1 MVIYMQHILS
11 IGFLCVLSFL
21 LKRSGCYSFQQTNN
35 TMSTMALTFYRISII
50 ISDVHDNR
58 DMLCINMKSYKILYI
73 LRCKFFSLRYFMCFL
88 KGIDAGQMLYATIY
102 RS

>member
-21 LKRSGCYSFQQTNN
+21 LKRSGCYTNN
-35 TMSTMALTFYRISII
+35 TMSTMPLTFYRISII
-50 ISDVHDNR
+50 ISEVR
-58 DMLCINMKSYKILYI
+58 ITIFYIRYMLFINMKSYEIPYI
-73 LRCKFFSLRYFMCFL
+73 SKCKFFSLRYFMCFL

>member
-21 LKRSGCYSFQQTNN
+21 LKRSGCYIYSSKQTIQCLQCPLHF
-35 TMSTMALTFYRISII
+35 TEYQSLFLMSMIG
-50 ISDVHDNR
+50 V
-58 DMLCINMKSYKILYI
+58 LCINMKSYKILYI

-88 KGIDAGQMLYATIY
+88 KGIDAGLMLYATIY